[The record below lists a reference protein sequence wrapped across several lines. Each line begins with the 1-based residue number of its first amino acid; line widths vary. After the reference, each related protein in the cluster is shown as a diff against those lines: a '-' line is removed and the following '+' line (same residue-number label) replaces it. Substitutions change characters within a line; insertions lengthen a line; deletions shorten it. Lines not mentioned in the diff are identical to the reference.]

1 MPRARLLRSL
11 GRGWMLARL
20 GQGPGA
26 LQADSRSRW
35 QRLSGGETGWGD
47 GLSGMLLVREGW
59 ALSCLFTG
67 AELRGMMEPPS
78 WISRRDPE
86 ATDRGCPTQ
95 GEGCREV
102 GGLSR
107 VGG

>member
-35 QRLSGGETGWGD
+35 QRLSGVKLVGEMGCQECC
-47 GLSGMLLVREGW
+47 LSGGW
-59 ALSCLFTG
+59 ALSCLFAG
-67 AELRGMMEPPS
+67 AEL
-78 WISRRDPE
+78 
-86 ATDRGCPTQ
+86 
-95 GEGCREV
+95 
-102 GGLSR
+102 GG
-107 VGG
+107 